1 MGGLL
6 LRILAIVEDAG
17 GFDLAFK
24 NQSIKNDLAETR
36 SCLAIWQVLALR
48 CAVRHIET
56 ISVILDDFNPLL
68 SDQRLVGSARH
79 CISPGYECAM
89 V

>member
-1 MGGLL
+1 MDVLL
-6 LRILAIVEDAG
+6 LRILTIIENAG

-79 CISPGYECAM
+79 WALPSCECAM